1 MVIEFYG
8 DFVYKFRKIVGKLE
22 FSDQFSKI
30 VICYKRKGY
39 TINVIKQ
46 SACSAI
52 NPITVDHF
60 AYLFNCTP
68 VSGIR
73 LYDWPVLI
81 LFIKWSGP
89 ELFTVCFSAH
99 GVQLV
104 DFFCSSISMVLF
116 DNQGTSKYLNTL
128 FLLSFNFAL
137 L

>member
-22 FSDQFSKI
+22 FPDQFSKV

-68 VSGIR
+68 MSGFR

-99 GVQLV
+99 RG
-104 DFFCSSISMVLF
+104 ST
-116 DNQGTSKYLNTL
+116 GG
-128 FLLSFNFAL
+128 FLLFQYFNGIV
-137 L
+137 